1 MGEKN
6 QTQSLLIWY
15 LLYATRHFLCLIL
28 CEMIVIP
35 TLQMWK
41 LKVKE
46 VKSQVRHVKAGIQD
60 ASTGL
65 FQDEPIPW
73 ILLPSCP
80 TEPILSHLKAAWC
93 DGSDTRPIVRPPNP
107 APPNCCGPG

>member
-1 MGEKN
+1 MGKKKKP
-6 QTQSLLIWY
+6 QTQPLLIWY

-46 VKSQVRHVKAGIQD
+46 VKSQVRHVKAVNPGCKHGPVSFKMSQ
-60 ASTGL
+60 
-65 FQDEPIPW
+65 FPW

-80 TEPILSHLKAAWC
+80 QSLSFPI
-93 DGSDTRPIVRPPNP
+93 
-107 APPNCCGPG
+107 